1 MDKFTS
7 YFREAYDELVN
18 KVTWPS
24 WAELQESSIIVL
36 ISALL
41 ISFIVLAMDVTFNL
55 ATTNLYKLVIGG

>member
-55 ATTNLYKLVIGG
+55 GTTNLYKLVIGG